1 MITGWKHLSQL
12 LKQRPSLYLMALCSL
27 MVALPTAMVTYL
39 YIGYRLLL
47 NSLSIAWVLLATFF
61 CINSIIGY
69 AIDTYIP
76 KDRSLITW
84 IIGSCVIFVLLT
96 PIHLFV
102 WFFWYVV
109 LRMSVM
115 GGAIYIISSYSRI
128 VDTAVICHGSRLNQR
143 LR

>member
-1 MITGWKHLSQL
+1 MMTGWKHLSQL
-12 LKQRPSLYLMALCSL
+12 LKERPSLYLLALCSL

-39 YIGYRLLL
+39 YVGYRLLL

-76 KDRSLITW
+76 KDRSLVTW

-109 LRMSVM
+109 LRMSVL
-115 GGAIYIISSYSRI
+115 GGGLSI
-128 VDTAVICHGSRLNQR
+128 
-143 LR
+143 